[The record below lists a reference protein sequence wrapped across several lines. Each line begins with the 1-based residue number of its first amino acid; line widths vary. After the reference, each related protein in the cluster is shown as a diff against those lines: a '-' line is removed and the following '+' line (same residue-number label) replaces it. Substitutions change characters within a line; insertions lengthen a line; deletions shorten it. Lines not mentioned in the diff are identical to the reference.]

1 MKRFPGM
8 LILIVSMIFTGH
20 SVIAQNVKFAHIN
33 SDDLIRALPDY
44 DSAMAKLQRTQT
56 ELQNT
61 LELMQVELNNK
72 YDTYT
77 KTESTLTDLVRQSK
91 QQEIQDLQRRIQNFT
106 TQAQTTL
113 QDEQV
118 KLTQPIFDKIDKA
131 IKDVG
136 KEGGFIYVFDVAQS
150 KGQVLYFDPAKST
163 DILPQVKTKLG
174 VQ

>member
-72 YDTYT
+72 Y
-77 KTESTLTDLVRQSK
+77 ESTLTDLVRQSK